1 MPSAA
6 EVVIATPLWAVLPFA
21 CYLLLIAVLPLFFG
35 HFWESNRNKLLL
47 GLLISAPVIVH
58 LLGRPGGAALL
69 GQTVFEYV
77 SFIALL
83 GALFVISG
91 GIYLR
96 GSLTGTPII
105 NTLFMA
111 IGARLATPWALVN
124 GILLLLFA
132 LFDLWAFR
140 RDGGRAPLVD
150 AAGAPAAK
158 EPLRLE
164 GRINILWLA
173 GIVLTVFACGTWG
186 PALLPNQHARSP
198 AQLVC
203 MLALALASLRTTA
216 RTIHVA
222 NRVSRAP
229 IVGVGVAFAGII
241 PTTGPALLFLE

>member
-69 GQTVFEYV
+69 GQTIFEYV

-111 IGARLATPWALVN
+111 IGALLASVVGTT
-124 GILLLLFA
+124 
-132 LFDLWAFR
+132 
-140 RDGGRAPLVD
+140 
-150 AAGAPAAK
+150 GAS
-158 EPLRLE
+158 
-164 GRINILWLA
+164 
-173 GIVLTVFACGTWG
+173 
-186 PALLPNQHARSP
+186 ALLIRP
-198 AQLVC
+198 
-203 MLALALASLRTTA
+203 
-216 RTIHVA
+216 
-222 NRVSRAP
+222 
-229 IVGVGVAFAGII
+229 
-241 PTTGPALLFLE
+241 LL